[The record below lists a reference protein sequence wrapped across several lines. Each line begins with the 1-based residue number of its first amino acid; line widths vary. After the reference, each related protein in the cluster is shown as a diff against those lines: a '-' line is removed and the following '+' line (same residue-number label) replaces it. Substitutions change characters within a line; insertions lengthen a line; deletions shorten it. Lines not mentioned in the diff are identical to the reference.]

1 KKQGKRVKAGFPR
14 FKSIDR
20 YKSITYPQDNGSF
33 SIQENHKGKGAYLR
47 VSRIG
52 NMKIEL
58 HKDIEG
64 TIKTMTI
71 KREGRKYYA
80 IFTAVN
86 NSEVKKVEDARP
98 VGIDLGLNSFIA
110 MSDGK

>member
-1 KKQGKRVKAGFPR
+1 
-14 FKSIDR
+14 
-20 YKSITYPQDNGSF
+20 
-33 SIQENHKGKGAYLR
+33 
-47 VSRIG
+47 
-52 NMKIEL
+52 MKIEL

-71 KREGRKYYA
+71 KREGREYYA
-80 IFTAVN
+80 IFIAAN

-110 MSDGK
+110 MSDGKKAKKPKFFKKSGKRIARWQRIVARRTRHEGKRMAKLQS